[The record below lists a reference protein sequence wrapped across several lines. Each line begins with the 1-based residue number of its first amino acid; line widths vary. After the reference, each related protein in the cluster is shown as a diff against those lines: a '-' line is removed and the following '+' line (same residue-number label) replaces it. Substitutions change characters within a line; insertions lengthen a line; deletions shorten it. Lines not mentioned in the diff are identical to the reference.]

1 MKIVS
6 CILIAS
12 IVGIEIVSMISNRKK
27 VKLRRIE
34 KVYTGEFLGIEF
46 KKQTLTLS
54 TDPVFYNG
62 KDRVNI
68 PKGWKL
74 FYYEDEGRGKI
85 KYILCEPYI
94 LSGSKNLSEGTQI
107 LVEYEGSENLYLRQ
121 ISGSNSRIP
130 VGCEGSED
138 LYLQLILDKSVNDTR
153 YICDNRIKYIVRF
166 EEIV

>member
-1 MKIVS
+1 MKIVA

-12 IVGIEIVSMISNRKK
+12 IVGIEIVSMIVNKK
-27 VKLRRIE
+27 NLRRIE
-34 KVYTGEFLGIEF
+34 KVYTGEFFGIEL
-46 KKQTLTLS
+46 KKQTHTLS

-74 FYYEDEGRGKI
+74 FYYEDKERRKI

-107 LVEYEGSENLYLRQ
+107 LVEYEGSKNLYLRK
-121 ISGSNSRIP
+121 
-130 VGCEGSED
+130 
-138 LYLQLILDKSVNDTR
+138 ILDKSVNDTR
-153 YICDNRIKYIVRF
+153 YICIKYIVKF

>member
-1 MKIVS
+1 MKIVA

-12 IVGIEIVSMISNRKK
+12 IVGIEIVSMIVNKKK

-46 KKQTLTLS
+46 KKQTTTLS
-54 TDPVFYNG
+54 TDPVFYKG

-68 PKGWKL
+68 PKGWEL
-74 FYYEDEGRGKI
+74 FYYEDKEKGKI

-94 LSGSKNLSEGTQI
+94 LSDSKNLSEGTQI
-107 LVEYEGSENLYLRQ
+107 LVKYEGSENLYLRQ
-121 ISGSNSRIP
+121 ISGTGNNSKIS
-130 VGCEGSED
+130 VGSED
-138 LYLQLILDKSVNDTR
+138 FYLQLILDESVNDTK

>member
-1 MKIVS
+1 MKIVA

-12 IVGIEIVSMISNRKK
+12 IVGIEIVSMIVNKK
-27 VKLRRIE
+27 NLRRIE
-34 KVYTGEFLGIEF
+34 KVYTGEFLGIEL

-54 TDPVFYNG
+54 TDPVFYSG

-107 LVEYEGSENLYLRQ
+107 LVEYEGSKNLYLRK
-121 ISGSNSRIP
+121 
-130 VGCEGSED
+130 
-138 LYLQLILDKSVNDTR
+138 ILDKSVNDTR
-153 YICDNRIKYIVRF
+153 YICIKYIVKF